1 MLDCAWKPGLQESLA
16 SASFRIIKS
25 KTWSA
30 RCADSDNMEP
40 ADSIQRPQPLA
51 LITADEY
58 IPPLVRVPAGW
69 FLMGCDAGQDNE
81 KPVHRVWVDEF
92 LLAACQVTN
101 AEYERFLRDT
111 GSQPPQ

>member
-1 MLDCAWKPGLQESLA
+1 MLDCAWKPGLLESLA

-30 RCADSDNMEP
+30 RCGRSNSMKP
-40 ADSIQRPQPLA
+40 ADSIQRAQPLT

-58 IPPLVRVPAGW
+58 VPALVRVPAGW
-69 FLMGCDAGQDNE
+69 FLMGSDAGQDNE

-92 LLAACQVTN
+92 LLASHQVTN
-101 AEYERFLRDT
+101 ADYQRFIRDIAP
-111 GSQPPQ
+111 SS